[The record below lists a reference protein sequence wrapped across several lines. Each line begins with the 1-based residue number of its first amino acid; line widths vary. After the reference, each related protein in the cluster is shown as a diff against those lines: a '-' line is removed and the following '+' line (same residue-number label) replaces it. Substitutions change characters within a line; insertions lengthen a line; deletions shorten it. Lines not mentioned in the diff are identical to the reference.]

1 MATQQSSTCVIV
13 KSPPTLASSYFT
25 YSFISTAIMDA
36 INNLSPQQRQAVMAQ
51 AQQEANAQIMR
62 EMVNK
67 MATSCFNK
75 CAGTS
80 VRLNCISC
88 IFFECFYL

>member
-1 MATQQSSTCVIV
+1 MATHTCTTTPSSTCVIV
-13 KSPPTLASSYFT
+13 TSYWHHT

-36 INNLSPQQRQAVMAQ
+36 INNLSPQQRQQVMAQ

-67 MATSCFNK
+67 MATACFKK

-80 VRLNCISC
+80 VRLNCLIC
-88 IFFECFYL
+88 LL